1 MWSRSQSQAP
11 IEEVEGQPL
20 SSTYMIILIMEH
32 DGKEYE
38 ILHNLET
45 QYTSEAHNSKADTV
59 KFTNRMTE
67 YTNKYP

>member
-1 MWSRSQSQAP
+1 
-11 IEEVEGQPL
+11 
-20 SSTYMIILIMEH
+20 MIILIMQH

-38 ILHNLET
+38 TLHNLET
-45 QYTSEAHNSKADTV
+45 QYTREAHNSKAATV

>member
-1 MWSRSQSQAP
+1 
-11 IEEVEGQPL
+11 
-20 SSTYMIILIMEH
+20 MIILIMEH

-38 ILHNLET
+38 TLHNLET
-45 QYTSEAHNSKADTV
+45 QYTSEAHNSKAATV